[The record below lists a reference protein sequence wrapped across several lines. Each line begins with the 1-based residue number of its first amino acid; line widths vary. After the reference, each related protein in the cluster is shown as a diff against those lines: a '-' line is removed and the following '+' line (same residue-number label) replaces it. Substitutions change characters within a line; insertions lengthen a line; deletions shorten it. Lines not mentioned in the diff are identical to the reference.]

1 MKTKCHLLAGWLAV
15 LIGVLA
21 CAGCGGGVVSILTI
35 PDDYKLQTADVSPQG
50 MGDLT
55 ATNIRDYERSTG
67 VRLVVVQLKYKS
79 PTPLRCFD
87 ERGNKVPFV
96 GSLIQVDTGARSA
109 LMVREMQ
116 VMGDDTLVAYVFAVP
131 VGARTISIAGHGQQ
145 DLAKLLSGLPP
156 ISPEEMKINFVVSE
170 RN

>member
-1 MKTKCHLLAGWLAV
+1 MKTKCHLPAGWLAV
-15 LIGVLA
+15 LVGVLA
-21 CAGCGGGVVSILTI
+21 CAGCGGGVVSILAI
-35 PDDYKLQTADVSPQG
+35 PDDYKLQTADISPG
-50 MGDLT
+50 MAGFQT
-55 ATNIRDYERSTG
+55 TNIRDYERSTG
-67 VRLVVVQLKYKS
+67 DRLVVVQLKYKS

-109 LMVREMQ
+109 LMVRGMQ

-131 VGARTISIAGHGQQ
+131 VGAKTIAIAGHGQQ
-145 DLAKLLSGLPP
+145 ELAKLLSGLPP